1 MSQGHMLRMRN
12 KHCKVAFTLDGNIY
26 SVVKTTCTLTPKVG
40 DLLIESEVQSIIDK
54 GLTVTVTGK

>member
-1 MSQGHMLRMRN
+1 MRN

-40 DLLIESEVQSIIDK
+40 ATLLESEVQIIIDK
-54 GLTVTVTGK
+54 GLTVTVTEKK